1 MLPTAGGRLFFTG
14 VGFGGVAVR
23 VGFLSPLT
31 GAFQA
36 VSGLDTNRRDQGAS
50 FFVPFSQG
58 RQVMAAGGNV
68 ATTALI
74 DLYSSP
80 DPVYQ
85 AGPSLAQATKY
96 LSHATLLDGRVL
108 LAGGQDPQGNPVFT
122 AQLYRPISNRMEAV
136 APTTA
141 PHQYH
146 SNMWLDQTGRAIL
159 VGGNPRRGSVQRLV
173 ERFEPWYVDVADRP
187 QITSAPSTIA
197 HNQPFT
203 AQVQLAAGTTLKHL
217 RVFRLMSTTHQ
228 FGAAEGDFTLTR
240 VSTPTGPGWS
250 LTRSVNLTP
259 PGYYYL
265 VAVDSRD
272 VPSTARILKVT

>member
-14 VGFGGVAVR
+14 VGFGGSAVR
-23 VGFLSPLT
+23 VGFLRPLT
-31 GAFQA
+31 GGFQS
-36 VSGLDTNRRDQGAS
+36 VSGLDTNRRNQGAS

-58 RQVMAAGGNV
+58 RKVMVAGGGV

-74 DLYSSP
+74 DLYASP
-80 DPVYQ
+80 NPVYK
-85 AGPSLAQATKY
+85 AGPRLDKATVY
-96 LSHATLLDGRVL
+96 LSHATLFDGRVL
-108 LAGGQDPQGNPVFT
+108 LAGGQDLQRNPVYT

-136 APTTA
+136 APTSA
-141 PHQYH
+141 AHQYH
-146 SNMWLDQTGRAIL
+146 SNMWLDPTGRAVL
-159 VGGNPRRGSVQRLV
+159 VGGNPARGSVQRLV

-187 QITSAPSTIA
+187 VITSSPTAIA

-203 AQVQLAAGTTLKHL
+203 ARVQLAAGTTLKYL

-228 FGAAEGDFTLTR
+228 FSAAEGDFTLSA
-240 VSTPTGPGWS
+240 VSTPNGPGWS
-250 LTRSVNLTP
+250 LTTSANLTP

-272 VPSTARILKVT
+272 VPSQARIIKIT